1 MEKAQDVMD
10 KNSMLRHSYVVA
22 EQLRESLQN
31 SQTVVQVKQPEN
43 PNIQQ
48 ENRKKQYVGKK
59 LGKNKKR
66 SRKKKFVEEDS
77 GHIMDLKG

>member
-1 MEKAQDVMD
+1 MD

-31 SQTVVQVKQPEN
+31 TQTVVQVKQPEN

-48 ENRKKQYVGKK
+48 ENRNKQYVGKK
-59 LGKNKKR
+59 LGKNTKR

-77 GHIMDLKG
+77 GHIMDVKG